1 MPSPIPCLAMDE
13 RLLLGFDIGG
23 TKSAAIVGD
32 TAGNALARE
41 EFATGGP
48 GETLDRLIDLGR
60 ALSGGEAAA
69 CGISCGG
76 PLDSR
81 EGIILSPPNLVGWD
95 RVAVVQTIRDALGI
109 PAALENNANASAVA
123 EWRWGL
129 GCEIDDLVYLTCSTG
144 MGAGIV
150 LGGRLVRGKQDLAGE
165 IGHVRLLPDG
175 PVGYGKA
182 GSVEGLT
189 SGKALSEL
197 ARRRLAEPHEPS
209 HLDRFGPDGISGKA
223 VTAAAID
230 GDPLAVEVVREQ
242 GDYLGRT
249 CAVFIDMLNPQ
260 RISLGVAARRLG
272 ALLIDPCREAARRE
286 ALPAAFEACTIDQA
300 ALGAAIHDLSALA
313 IAHDAMERES

>member
-1 MPSPIPCLAMDE
+1 MDTS
-13 RLLLGFDIGG
+13 LLLGFDIGG

-41 EFATGGP
+41 EFHTAGP
-48 GETLDRLIDLGR
+48 DETLGRLIDLGR
-60 ALSGGEAAA
+60 TLSGGEAAA
-69 CGISCGG
+69 CGIACGG

-81 EGIILSPPNLVGWD
+81 AGAILSPPNLPGWD
-95 RVAVVQTIRDALGI
+95 AVPVVDTVRDALGI

-129 GCEIDDLVYLTCSTG
+129 DCKIDDLVYLTCSTG
-144 MGAGIV
+144 MGAGIIV
-150 LGGRLVRGKQDLAGE
+150 GGRLVRGKQDLAGE
-165 IGHVRLLPDG
+165 IGHVRLLEEG

-189 SGKALSEL
+189 SGRALSEL
-197 ARRRLAEPHEPS
+197 ARRRLASPHDPS
-209 HLDRFGPDGISGKA
+209 HLDRFGPEGISGKA

-230 GDPLAVEVVREQ
+230 GDALAVEIVREQ

-249 CAVFIDMLNPQ
+249 CAVLIDVLNPQ

-272 ALLIDPCREAARRE
+272 ALLLDPCRQAARRE

-313 IAHDAMERES
+313 IAHDALEREA